1 MTEKGLSEER
11 KLSSVD
17 VQLPVLKSSSEE
29 DGTQADYLDEQYIK
43 TGSVN
48 DDYGDVK
55 QVQAA
60 KVIQRTWRRHIDTHV
75 FRYFKDL
82 INFRQKGD
90 PRCFLNMS
98 ILEK

>member
-1 MTEKGLSEER
+1 M
-11 KLSSVD
+11 D

-29 DGTQADYLDEQYIK
+29 DGTQADYLDEQNIK

-60 KVIQRTWRRHIDTHV
+60 KVIQRTWRRHIVSVNIFSSPKHV
-75 FRYFKDL
+75 
-82 INFRQKGD
+82 
-90 PRCFLNMS
+90 S
-98 ILEK
+98 ICYHIILYPLQRI